1 MTKPYYK
8 KEWIE
13 KRKEVIG
20 TECAWCGSTKKLQIH
35 HVDYSTFEAYKNL
48 SDDTF
53 ITICRKCHYMFHE
66 GRDLCPSCKEKGTI
80 KYKNSWFPT
89 CWQCAHPDE
98 IYREEDK
105 EDTFFGLITIEEDE
119 EDDSWG
125 HFFEELIAKRL
136 DVENDAESGCE

>member
-35 HVDYSTFEAYKNL
+35 HVDYGTFEAYKNL
-48 SDDTF
+48 TDDTF

-98 IYREEDK
+98 IYREED
-105 EDTFFGLITIEEDE
+105 EEDE
-119 EDDSWG
+119 EDDIGSIM
-125 HFFEELIAKRL
+125 HPDTILFSLSL
-136 DVENDAESGCE
+136 MDAEADCE